1 MENREKGKERKII
14 QYEVSWPSGPN
25 PSYRMTFP
33 PDQFKNRLAA
43 GFVVHFRS
51 SLMRQGGKIITV
63 MSIIDLK
70 DCDIYRVEGE
80 VTVTKS
86 KVDIPDVKELVEN
99 DIRDNDDTLLTD

>member
-1 MENREKGKERKII
+1 MENREKDKERKII

-33 PDQFKNRLAA
+33 PDQFKDRLAA
-43 GFVVHFRS
+43 GFVVDFRS
-51 SLMRQGGKIITV
+51 SLMRQGGNTV
-63 MSIIDLK
+63 TIDLK
-70 DCDIYRVEGE
+70 DCDVYRVERV

-99 DIRDNDDTLLTD
+99 DIIDNDDTLLTD

>member
-1 MENREKGKERKII
+1 MENREKDKERKII

-33 PDQFKNRLAA
+33 PDQFKDRLAA
-43 GFVVHFRS
+43 GFVVDFRS
-51 SLMRQGGKIITV
+51 SLMRQGGKTV
-63 MSIIDLK
+63 TIDLK
-70 DCDIYRVEGE
+70 DCDVYRIERV

-99 DIRDNDDTLLTD
+99 DIIDNDDTLLTD

>member
-1 MENREKGKERKII
+1 MENREKDKERKII

-33 PDQFKNRLAA
+33 PDQFKDRLAA
-43 GFVVHFRS
+43 GFVVDFRS
-51 SLMRQGGKIITV
+51 SLMRQGGKTV
-63 MSIIDLK
+63 TIDLK
-70 DCDIYRVEGE
+70 DCDVYRVERV

-99 DIRDNDDTLLTD
+99 DIIDNDDTLLTD

>member
-14 QYEVSWPSGPN
+14 RYEVSWPSGPN

-33 PDQFKNRLAA
+33 PDQFKDRLAA
-43 GFVVHFRS
+43 GFVVDFRS
-51 SLMRQGGKIITV
+51 SLMRQGGKTI
-63 MSIIDLK
+63 MIDLK
-70 DCDIYRVEGE
+70 GCDIYRVEHV

-99 DIRDNDDTLLTD
+99 DIIDNDDTLLTD

>member
-1 MENREKGKERKII
+1 MENMEKDKERKII

-33 PDQFKNRLAA
+33 PDQFKDRLAA
-43 GFVVHFRS
+43 GFVVDFRS
-51 SLMRQGGKIITV
+51 SLMRQGGKTV
-63 MSIIDLK
+63 TIDLK
-70 DCDIYRVEGE
+70 DCDVYRVERV

-99 DIRDNDDTLLTD
+99 DIIDNDDTLLTD

>member
-33 PDQFKNRLAA
+33 PDQFKDRLAA
-43 GFVVHFRS
+43 GFVVDFRS
-51 SLMRQGGKIITV
+51 SLMRQGGKTV
-63 MSIIDLK
+63 TIDLK
-70 DCDIYRVEGE
+70 DCDVYRVERV

-99 DIRDNDDTLLTD
+99 DIIDNDDTLLTD

>member
-1 MENREKGKERKII
+1 MEHREKDKERKII
-14 QYEVSWPSGPN
+14 RYEDSWPSGPN

-33 PDQFKNRLAA
+33 PDQFKDRLAA
-43 GFVVHFRS
+43 GFVVDFQS
-51 SLMRQGGKIITV
+51 SLMRQGGKIVT
-63 MSIIDLK
+63 IDLK

-99 DIRDNDDTLLTD
+99 DIIDNDDTLLTD